1 MRRRWSDKITEN
13 FNYKIVALFISLIL
27 WLTILGRRD
36 FVLSKNVDI
45 ELLTAPNAQIVAQTT
60 DHIKVKVSG
69 PRVALKKFMESS
81 LSQTISLDISQKG
94 EGVVYVD
101 IPLNKI
107 EVPLGVK
114 ILGIR
119 PNQIQ
124 VEVVGKKDS
133 NSDQKNNEKNNQ
145 PSNGQSD
152 GQNDR
157 KKGH

>member
-1 MRRRWSDKITEN
+1 MKRRWSNVFTEN
-13 FNYKIVALFISLIL
+13 LSYKIVALFISLIL

-36 FVLSKNVDI
+36 FVLSKNVDV
-45 ELLTAPNAQIVAQTT
+45 ELVTAPGTQVVAQTT

-69 PRVALKKFMESS
+69 PRSALKKFMESN
-81 LSQTISLDISQKG
+81 LSQSISLDISQRG

-124 VEVVGKKDS
+124 VEVVHKK
-133 NSDQKNNEKNNQ
+133 EKIDDEQ
-145 PSNGQSD
+145 
-152 GQNDR
+152 
-157 KKGH
+157 KGH

>member
-1 MRRRWSDKITEN
+1 MKRRLSGVITEN
-13 FNYKIVALFISLIL
+13 FSYKIVALFISLIL

-36 FVLSKNVDI
+36 FVLSKNIDI
-45 ELLTAPNAQIVAQTT
+45 ELVTAPNKQVVAQTA

-69 PRVALKKFMESS
+69 PRSALKKFIDSS
-81 LSQTISLDISQKG
+81 FSQSIPIDISQRG
-94 EGVVYVD
+94 EGVIYVD

-124 VEVVGKKDS
+124 AEVVSKKDPGH
-133 NSDQKNNEKNNQ
+133 DDEQK
-145 PSNGQSD
+145 GQ
-152 GQNDR
+152 
-157 KKGH
+157 

>member
-1 MRRRWSDKITEN
+1 MKRHWSDAVTEN
-13 FNYKIVALFISLIL
+13 FSYKVVALFISLIL

-45 ELLTAPNAQIVAQTT
+45 ELLTAPNSQVVAQTT

-69 PRVALKKFMESS
+69 PRAALKKFMDSS
-81 LSQTISLDISQKG
+81 LSQTISLDISQRG

-124 VEVVGKKDS
+124 VEVVGKKD
-133 NSDQKNNEKNNQ
+133 QKHDEQ
-145 PSNGQSD
+145 
-152 GQNDR
+152 
-157 KKGH
+157 KGH

>member
-1 MRRRWSDKITEN
+1 MKRRWSDAVTEN
-13 FNYKIVALFISLIL
+13 FSYKVVALCISLIL

-36 FVLSKNVDI
+36 FVLSKNVEVDLI
-45 ELLTAPNAQIVAQTT
+45 TAPGTQVVAQTT

-69 PRVALKKFMESS
+69 PRAALKKFMESS
-81 LSQTISLDISQKG
+81 LSQNINLDISQKG

-114 ILGIR
+114 ILGVR

-124 VEVVGKKDS
+124 VEVVRTKD
-133 NSDQKNNEKNNQ
+133 NKNDEQK
-145 PSNGQSD
+145 GQ
-152 GQNDR
+152 
-157 KKGH
+157 

>member
-1 MRRRWSDKITEN
+1 MRRRWTNSVTEN
-13 FNYKIVALFISLIL
+13 FSYKMVALFISLIL

-36 FVLSKNVDI
+36 FVLSKNIDI
-45 ELLTAPNAQIVAQTT
+45 DLITGPGKQVVAQTA

-69 PRVALKKFMESS
+69 PRSALKKFMESN
-81 LSQTISLDISQKG
+81 LAQTITLDISQRDD
-94 EGVVYVD
+94 GVIYVD

-124 VEVVGKKDS
+124 AEVVTTKEL
-133 NSDQKNNEKNNQ
+133 Q
-145 PSNGQSD
+145 
-152 GQNDR
+152 QNDEQE
-157 KKGH
+157 GQ

>member
-1 MRRRWSDKITEN
+1 MKRRWSDAVTEN
-13 FNYKIVALFISLIL
+13 FSYKVVALFISLIL

-36 FVLSKNVDI
+36 FVLSRNIDVDLI
-45 ELLTAPNAQIVAQTT
+45 LAPGTQVVAQTT

-69 PRVALKKFMESS
+69 PRAALKKFMEST
-81 LSQTISLDISQKG
+81 LSQSITLDISQRG

-124 VEVVGKKDS
+124 VDELYAGEVV
-133 NSDQKNNEKNNQ
+133 
-145 PSNGQSD
+145 
-152 GQNDR
+152 
-157 KKGH
+157 